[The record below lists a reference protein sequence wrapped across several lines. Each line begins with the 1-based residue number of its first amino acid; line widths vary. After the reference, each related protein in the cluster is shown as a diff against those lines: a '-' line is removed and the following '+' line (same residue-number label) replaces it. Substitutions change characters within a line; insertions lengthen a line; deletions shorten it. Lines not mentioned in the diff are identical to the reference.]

1 MHAAALPAPPIRRAA
16 LLCLAAGYV
25 DAYGY
30 VDLGGVFAANMT
42 GNTVL
47 LGIAAARGDWARI
60 PPYALTLGA
69 FFLGAMAASA
79 LKRAILDRPFPPLLV
94 AAALLAVAER
104 LGLGGDLVLLVLAF
118 AMGLQGASLN
128 RFGGTALQTVVI
140 TSTLLNLADGF
151 VHHGWRAARGGDA
164 SGPEMPLL
172 GAAWLTYAVGAAAG
186 VLVSRHLGLP
196 LVPPAVVL
204 VIVAIDL
211 ALARRNGG

>member
-1 MHAAALPAPPIRRAA
+1 MRAASLLAPPIRRAA

-47 LGIAAARGDWARI
+47 VGIAAARGDWARI

-79 LKRAILDRPFPPLLV
+79 LKRAFDRAFPSLLV

-104 LGLGGDLVLLVLAF
+104 LGLGGDLVLLMLAF
-118 AMGLQGASLN
+118 AMGLQGASIN
-128 RFGGTALQTVVI
+128 RFGGTGLQTVVV
-140 TSTLLNLADGF
+140 TSTLLNLADGC
-151 VHHGWRAARGGDA
+151 VHRGWHAARGSDA

-172 GAAWLTYAVGAAAG
+172 GAAWLAYFVGAAAG
-186 VLVSRHLGLP
+186 VLISRDLGLP
-196 LVPPAVVL
+196 LVLPAVVL
-204 VIVAIDL
+204 VVVAIDL
-211 ALARRNGG
+211 ALTRRNGG